1 VGETKR
7 KKERERERERE
18 RKRERERERE
28 IGLIQKP
35 IERGGPCAPVAP
47 RGEAALA
54 TCARILRACN
64 AS

>member
-1 VGETKR
+1 MGETKR

-18 RKRERERERE
+18 REKERERERE

>member
-1 VGETKR
+1 MKR
-7 KKERERERERE
+7 SERKRERERERE
-18 RKRERERERE
+18 RKRERERE

>member
-1 VGETKR
+1 VKR
-7 KKERERERERE
+7 SERKRERERERE
-18 RKRERERERE
+18 KERERERE